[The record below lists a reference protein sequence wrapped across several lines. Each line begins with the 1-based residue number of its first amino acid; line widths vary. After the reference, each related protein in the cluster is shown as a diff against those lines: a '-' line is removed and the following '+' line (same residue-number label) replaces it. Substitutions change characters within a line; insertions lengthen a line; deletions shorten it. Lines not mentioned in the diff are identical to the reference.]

1 MEKEEALKYLIN
13 LRWIIMISAQPVIP
27 IQILLWYLNYQTAF
41 WIVLVL
47 EILGSFVAMSQ
58 VNKLEKIL
66 EF

>member
-1 MEKEEALKYLIN
+1 MEKEHALKYLIH
-13 LRWIIMISAQPVIP
+13 LRWIVMISAQPVIP
-27 IQILLWYLNYQTAF
+27 VQILLWYLNYQTAF

-47 EILGSFVAMSQ
+47 EILGSFGAMSQ